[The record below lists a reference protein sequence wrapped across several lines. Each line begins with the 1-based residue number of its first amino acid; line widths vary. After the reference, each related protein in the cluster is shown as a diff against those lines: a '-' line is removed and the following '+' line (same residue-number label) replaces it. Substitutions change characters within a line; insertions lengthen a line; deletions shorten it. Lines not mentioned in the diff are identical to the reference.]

1 MNIEIYPLDKVIFDG
16 NPVYLGMEQFA
27 VESIIG
33 KGQLIGKRYYYFNN
47 EMAIDYSQRG
57 TVEFIE
63 FLGGIEGTLR
73 PVIYDVSA
81 FDVDADELVELLKQ
95 KNAGEVMD
103 PEQGHLYSF
112 VNISVG
118 LYRELRPED
127 VLEMIEFMKADGIPT
142 EGNEDVAAD
151 MKRASHW
158 GTIGVGVA
166 GYYQRY

>member
-1 MNIEIYPLDKVIFDG
+1 MNIKIYPLDKVIFDG
-16 NPVYLGMEQFA
+16 RPVRLGIEQAA
-27 VESIIG
+27 VEDAIG
-33 KGQLIGKRYYYFNN
+33 KGQLIGKRHYYFNN
-47 EMAIDYSQRG
+47 EMAIDYSKDG

-103 PEQGHLYSF
+103 PEQGHSYSF

-118 LYRELRPED
+118 LYRELRPAD
-127 VLEMIEFMKADGIPT
+127 VLEMIEFMKTDGIPT
-142 EGNEDVAAD
+142 ENNEDLAAD

-158 GTIGVGVA
+158 ATIGVGVA
-166 GYYQRY
+166 GYYQH